1 MPYQG
6 TSDIPTSL
14 KERDDLQEFTDEQWE
29 TFIEVF
35 NAVWESNPDLP
46 DDQRES
52 KATAVAIDRAKA
64 VEASKHLEAGWTPT
78 WIAAITTG
86 PLHLGD
92 RTVHVTEDVLHAVVS
107 EHRRHQRDLAAAGL
121 DRSVPVTHP
130 GEGGPHVDSG
140 RRDGDVEGV
149 LVGGDTLYAA
159 IDWRPPAER
168 DIAEQRMDRVSVN
181 IRAKHKDS
189 RLGETYSP
197 HLKEI
202 SPTNHPRDPEAGIAA
217 AIGDVAASEL
227 ESAGFA
233 VEETSDDVD
242 QSQGDT
248 PTLALTAAET
258 DEMKF
263 ATWLDH
269 KLERFSTPEG
279 GPGPTRSE
287 LAGQM
292 ASGTDATA
300 EQIEQVAKG
309 EMELPPNAVVSAAA
323 EMFGVSEEDLRM
335 GNYEMPDKEKGG
347 EEKGNRE
354 KEKDQNAGGPNGQ
367 SGDSPQPPQG
377 GGEQPPGMAAS
388 EGGENVQSIVASLR
402 DEVQE
407 LREENKNL
415 REDIQLAQRVAGANT
430 EPTSSPGDGFAGSEG
445 GFTGT
450 EGGPLEANTY
460 DEDTDALEA
469 AEDAYDG
476 VLEADEQ
483 VVYANFK
490 SPNNGRDTL
499 PENIKS
505 KIRDHEE

>member
-1 MPYQG
+1 MPYQD

-14 KERDDLQEFTDEQWE
+14 QQRDDLQGFTDEQWE
-29 TFIEVF
+29 TFVEAF
-35 NAVWESNPDLP
+35 NAVWESNPDLT
-46 DDQRES
+46 DGQRES

-121 DRSVPVTHP
+121 DRAVPVTHP

-140 RRDGDVEGV
+140 RRDGDVEEV

-159 IDWRPPAER
+159 IDWRPGAER
-168 DIAEQRMDRVSVN
+168 DVTDGLIDRVSVN

-242 QSQGDT
+242 KSQGDT
-248 PTLALTAAET
+248 PSLALTAAET

-263 ATWLDH
+263 AKWLDH

-292 ASGTDATA
+292 ATGTDATA

-323 EMFGVSEEDLRM
+323 EMFGASEDDLRM

-347 EEKGNRE
+347 EKS
-354 KEKDQNAGGPNGQ
+354 KEDENVADPNGQ
-367 SGDSPQPPQG
+367 SGENPQPQQG

-388 EGGENVQSIVASLR
+388 EADGDGVQSIVASLR

-407 LREENKNL
+407 LREENEEL
-415 REDIQLAQRVAGANT
+415 REGIQLAQRVAGANT

-469 AEDAYDG
+469 AEEAYDG

-490 SPNNGRDTL
+490 SPQNGRDTL